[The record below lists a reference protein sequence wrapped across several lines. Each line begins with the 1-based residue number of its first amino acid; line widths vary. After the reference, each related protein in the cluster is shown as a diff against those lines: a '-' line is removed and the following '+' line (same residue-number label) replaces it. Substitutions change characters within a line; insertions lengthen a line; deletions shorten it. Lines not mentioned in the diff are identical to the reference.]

1 MSSVRILVSY
11 RGRLVTVQWRDWATP
26 WRGDQ
31 MSHSEG
37 QVDILRLHKCPE
49 KDTKCHFS
57 ILAKDTQLNL
67 IVNKY

>member
-31 MSHSEG
+31 MSHYEG
-37 QVDILRLHKCPE
+37 WRISCVCTNALRK
-49 KDTKCHFS
+49 
-57 ILAKDTQLNL
+57 TQMPF
-67 IVNKY
+67 